1 MEFIYLF
8 ISYILKYARAV
19 IPGVIFDVIIFGELH
34 FYSVQ
39 ENLQIIFWRKSDI
52 LLGDNFIKVLTV
64 QDPGCV

>member
-1 MEFIYLF
+1 M
-8 ISYILKYARAV
+8 KAD
-19 IPGVIFDVIIFGELH
+19 IPGIIFDVIIFGELH

-64 QDPGCV
+64 